1 MTAQSPRTEL
11 IVTNFNKNF
20 TGVSA
25 TAAAVLRQQMQQY
38 DLALA
43 GQALPHGPD
52 PITKRAAF
60 KLSRRAPDGRPFVI
74 WHVRRNPEM
83 RAALWAR
90 DVLRLPVRIV
100 FTSAAQ
106 RRHSAYPRWLISRMD
121 AIIAT
126 TEAAATYVPN
136 VRAVVPH
143 GVDTDVFTP
152 AQNRALAWE
161 RLGYGGKTGIASIG
175 RVRPEKGTDRFVQAM
190 LRLLPDHPDMT
201 ALVIGR
207 ASSAHATFLN
217 GLKEQTA
224 KAGLSD
230 RLLFTGE
237 IPAAEMP
244 KLMRGLSAVVQLPRY
259 EGYGMTPLEGMA
271 SGVPFVA
278 TDAGSYRAFSR
289 DGQTGTIVP
298 EDAPEDTADALNALL
313 ADPERLV
320 AQAEAARKAAVELF
334 SIKAEA
340 QGIAKVYDSLWQA
353 QA

>member
-1 MTAQSPRTEL
+1 MTVSPPKTEL
-11 IVTNFNKNF
+11 IVTNFNRNF

-43 GQALPHGPD
+43 GHALPHCLD
-52 PITKRAAF
+52 PITKRAAY
-60 KLSRRAPDGRPFVI
+60 KRSRTPAEGRPFVI

-143 GVDTDVFTP
+143 GVDTDIFTP
-152 AQNRALAWE
+152 AQNRPLAWE
-161 RLGYGGKTGIASIG
+161 SLGYGGKTGLASIG

-190 LRLLPDHPDMT
+190 LRLLPQHPDLT

-207 ASSAHATFLN
+207 ASSAHAAFLN
-217 GLKEQTA
+217 GLKDQTA
-224 KAGLSD
+224 EAGLSD

-237 IPAAEMP
+237 IPADDMP

-289 DGQTGTIVP
+289 DGQTGSIVP
-298 EDAPEDTADALNALL
+298 EDAAEETVKALKALL
-313 ADPERLV
+313 THPERLA
-320 AQAEAARKAAVELF
+320 AQSVAARKAAVDLF

-340 QGIAKVYDSLWQA
+340 QGIAKVYDSLWQEPS
-353 QA
+353 